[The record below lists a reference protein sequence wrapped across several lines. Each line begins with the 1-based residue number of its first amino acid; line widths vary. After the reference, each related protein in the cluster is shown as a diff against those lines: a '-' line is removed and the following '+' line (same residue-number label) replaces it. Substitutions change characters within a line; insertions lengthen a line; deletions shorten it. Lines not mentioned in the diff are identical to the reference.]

1 MHQWFSNHFLRVDEG
16 FSQRNFLIRNFR
28 QVFLTKESRRE
39 ECWLSPIQ
47 QLHSYFFS
55 PQVFLP
61 HHILL
66 WFEFTP
72 LIALCFLTLSPP
84 ADGRVLP
91 GWGSSGGEDSFGGS
105 GSLGRWML
113 GGWYACLLPLPP
125 LLLICPVLSAMR
137 AKQLLLRRTGA
148 LSTDPFMLLLPGSW
162 LHARQVLGSLTGHIL
177 ETTTVQGSLLI
188 LVNLTSIS
196 LRFQS

>member
-1 MHQWFSNHFLRVDEG
+1 MHQWFSNHFLRVDED

-47 QLHSYFFS
+47 QLHTYFFPTS
-55 PQVFLP
+55 LSSSSHTAMVWIHPP
-61 HHILL
+61 HS
-66 WFEFTP
+66 FMFFNTP
-72 LIALCFLTLSPP
+72 PTP
-84 ADGRVLP
+84 ADGSVLP

-125 LLLICPVLSAMR
+125 LLLICAMLSTMR
-137 AKQLLLRRTGA
+137 AKQLLLRWTWA
-148 LSTDPFMLLLPGSW
+148 LSMDPFMLLLPGSW
-162 LHARQVLGSLTGHIL
+162 LYTRQVLGSLTGHIL
-177 ETTTVQGSLLI
+177 ETTTIQGSLLI
-188 LVNLTSIS
+188 LLNLTSIS